1 MIIQS
6 GRVLTPRPTQKR
18 SRAIYQCTECRQ
30 RKIRCSKSCPRPCS
44 TCVQFSRTCIYTSQT
59 TGSKN
64 SSAPST
70 DSSPSEAICAPESVY
85 PAEAPFAASPDVSSI
100 ASTGDTC
107 SSRPALNDVC
117 LQLGKLSITERI
129 GGILRPD
136 MVRIL
141 DGILSKGATPHAGEL
156 QFPNWNP
163 VCTPLVAWFKPLP
176 LVSLIRSGPTIGEET
191 PYFPTRAECDIL
203 THQYFLAVDPISHL
217 LYRSSFELQVNEVFE
232 NLHQP
237 GLIAA
242 KTLILAVCF
251 AAATSMPFLQ
261 VQLKLTMSK
270 PALVSKLI
278 AATESYLQTGDVLSS
293 SEMTMLQAMPQCR
306 AEISRSHSVF
316 VGALIR
322 SAQIAGLD
330 QLSTGSSPEQIQL
343 RRLVWHQ
350 LAFYDLR
357 TAEAQGP
364 SPMLAPYTGEMQY
377 PVNISD
383 KDLNVV
389 LDLSPNFE
397 FTQATFS
404 LIRYECYDIHRQI
417 FRDRERMRRGQVGFL
432 DVLKSIDR
440 RRLYIENTYLQ
451 FLDEGVPVQKC
462 AKMVARLLLA
472 RCKTMTIHEQ
482 VLKHGDRILRE
493 RFVQCALTI
502 IESGALLETDPDLAT
517 WAWYAGAYQQ
527 YHSLLALIVDL
538 YQEPDM
544 ADRERILAMADHVFG
559 SSEAMSSHERCGMV
573 IRTIRDKLEVL
584 LTSRGFSNVTEPLAM
599 GLVDD
604 SQSPL
609 SEQLAWGEG
618 TFAGDDQFAEYLD
631 SIDFSNSWWQLS
643 S

>member
-1 MIIQS
+1 MITQS
-6 GRVLTPRPTQKR
+6 SRILTPRPPHKR

-30 RKIRCSKSCPRPCS
+30 RKTRCSKSCPRPCS

-59 TGSKN
+59 PSRKN

-70 DSSPSEAICAPESVY
+70 DSSPSEAISAPESAC
-85 PAEAPFAASPDVSSI
+85 PAETPVATSQTHSSI
-100 ASTGDTC
+100 ASTGYT
-107 SSRPALNDVC
+107 SASRPDLNDVC
-117 LQLGKLSITERI
+117 LQLGKLSITERV
-129 GGILRPD
+129 GGVLRPD

-141 DGILSKGATPHAGEL
+141 DAILSKGGTPQNDRPQQPEMNAL
-156 QFPNWNP
+156 
-163 VCTPLVAWFKPLP
+163 CTPLVAWFKPLP
-176 LVSLIRSGPTIGEET
+176 LVSLIRPGPATGEEP
-191 PYFPTRAECDIL
+191 PYFPTRAECDIFA
-203 THQYFLAVDPISHL
+203 HQYFLAVDPIAHL
-217 LYRSSFELQVNEVFE
+217 LHKVSFEPQVDEVYE
-232 NLHQP
+232 NLHHP
-237 GLIAA
+237 GLMAT

-261 VQLKLTMSK
+261 VQSKLMMSK
-270 PALVSKLI
+270 PALI
-278 AATESYLQTGDVLSS
+278 
-293 SEMTMLQAMPQCR
+293 PQCR

-322 SAQIAGLD
+322 SAQMARLD
-330 QLSTGSSPEQIQL
+330 ELSTGGNPGQIQL

-364 SPMLAPYTGEMQY
+364 SPMLTSYTGEMQY
-377 PVNISD
+377 PVNIAD
-383 KDLNVV
+383 QDLNVA
-389 LDLSPNFE
+389 LDVSQNFE
-397 FTQATFS
+397 FTQSTFS

-417 FRDRERMRRGQVGFL
+417 FRDRERIRRGQVAFP
-432 DVLKSIDR
+432 DVLQSIDQ
-440 RRLYIENTYLQ
+440 RRLHVEDTYLK

-472 RCKTMTIHEQ
+472 RCVTMTVYEQ
-482 VLKHGDRILRE
+482 VVKHGDRVLRE
-493 RFVQCALTI
+493 RYIQSALTI
-502 IESGALLETDPDLAT
+502 IESGALLETDPDLAP

-527 YHSLLALIVDL
+527 YHSLFSLLMDL
-538 YQEPDM
+538 YQDPNM

-559 SSEAMSSHERCGMV
+559 SSEAMSSHDRCGMV

-584 LTSRGFSNVTEPLAM
+584 LTSRGFSNVTETPVVVL
-599 GLVDD
+599 GDD

-618 TFAGDDQFAEYLD
+618 GFAGDDQFAEYLD